1 MFWARIGRE
10 QLGIR
15 AGKEKDCGFG
25 RVVDVVKKGRPEIGG
40 VITRRAI
47 FTLRDTFAL
56 LKICCYN
63 ISPCSPLFI
72 ITAPITTITK
82 HSK

>member
-1 MFWARIGRE
+1 MGDFPGWGGICCKNEDREVFWARIGRE

-40 VITRRAI
+40 VITRRDI
-47 FTLRDTFAL
+47 HFARHFCTSQNL
-56 LKICCYN
+56 L
-63 ISPCSPLFI
+63 L
-72 ITAPITTITK
+72 
-82 HSK
+82 